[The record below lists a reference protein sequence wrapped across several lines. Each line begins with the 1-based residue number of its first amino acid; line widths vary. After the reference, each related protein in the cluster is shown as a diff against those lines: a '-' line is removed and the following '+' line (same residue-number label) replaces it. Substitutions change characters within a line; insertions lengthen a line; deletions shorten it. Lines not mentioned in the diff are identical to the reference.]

1 MIYKDIAK
9 NIEKL
14 RKKLY
19 ENINKYGIDSKEVK
33 EIIVKLDD
41 MINIYYSNI
50 RKRRFN
56 IVKYEYNISYNKLV
70 ELTKKNGKFPTIKKW
85 DEYAKKYNYLTNTSL
100 KYISNLNW
108 HGLRSKVINEKNYTS
123 SSE

>member
-33 EIIVKLDD
+33 EISLKLDD
-41 MINIYYSNI
+41 MINIYYCNI

-56 IVKYEYNISYNKLV
+56 IVKYEYNISYNKV
-70 ELTKKNGKFPTIKKW
+70 
-85 DEYAKKYNYLTNTSL
+85 
-100 KYISNLNW
+100 
-108 HGLRSKVINEKNYTS
+108 V
-123 SSE
+123 

>member
-33 EIIVKLDD
+33 EISVKLDD

-50 RKRRFN
+50 RKRRSN

-70 ELTKKNGKFPTIKKW
+70 ELTKKMGNFQQ
-85 DEYAKKYNYLTNTSL
+85 
-100 KYISNLNW
+100 
-108 HGLRSKVINEKNYTS
+108 
-123 SSE
+123 